1 LKVNAIVRR
10 WVGVC
15 AGCAL
20 AVTVRG
26 GISAQSQPGA
36 PTAGGNTAA
45 APASVETPP
54 DYVIGPDDVLIV
66 MFWRDE
72 KLTAEVAVR
81 PDGKISLPLLSDV
94 VAAGLTPVQLR
105 DRIAEAAR
113 PYVKE
118 PSVTVVV
125 KAINSRKV
133 FVIGRVA
140 KPGSYAINEPIT
152 VLQVLALAG
161 GPDDYAKKK
170 DIRILRKVPGA
181 APQIMKFNYKD
192 AIQGKNLEQNILVN
206 PGDTITVP

>member
-1 LKVNAIVRR
+1 
-10 WVGVC
+10 VC

-20 AVTVRG
+20 AVTVHP

-36 PTAGGNTAA
+36 STAGGNAA
-45 APASVETPP
+45 AVPAVETPP
-54 DYVIGPDDVLIV
+54 DYVIGADDILVV

-94 VAAGLTPVQLR
+94 VAAGLTPVQLK
-105 DRIAEAAR
+105 DRITEAAR

-140 KPGSYAINEPIT
+140 KPGSFAMNEPMT

-161 GPDDYAKKK
+161 GPDEYAKKK
-170 DIRILRKVPGA
+170 EIRIVRKVPGA

-192 AIQGKNLEQNILVN
+192 AIQGKNLDQNILLN

>member
-1 LKVNAIVRR
+1 
-10 WVGVC
+10 VC

-20 AVTVRG
+20 AVTVHP

-36 PTAGGNTAA
+36 PAAGGNAA
-45 APASVETPP
+45 AVPAVETPP
-54 DYVIGPDDVLIV
+54 DYVIGADDILVV

-94 VAAGLTPVQLR
+94 VAAGLTPVQLK
-105 DRIAEAAR
+105 DRITEAAR

-140 KPGSYAINEPIT
+140 KPGSFAMNEPMT

-161 GPDDYAKKK
+161 GPDEYAKKK
-170 DIRILRKVPGA
+170 EIRIVRKVPGA

-192 AIQGKNLEQNILVN
+192 AIQGKNLDQNILLN